1 MKSIIKILSAASIAT
16 TVLFSCEK
24 IDGIDEENDPTDNT
38 SGTVTRNVKLVAKTS
53 NFDNVTYPIK
63 IYAFDK
69 NGNVAATTSITE
81 VGSTSSQFSLKKG
94 QYHITALSIPDSYS
108 ITTEVTGRDDE
119 VGMPDDGYASV
130 PLMTGSADIT
140 VSSSDQTANI
150 SLGYRQASIRVTV
163 GGVPSDVTGVSVSL
177 SSVYTDMNLDGDMS
191 GETAVTVPCE
201 KVTTSDNSYAWSTGK
216 VYVYPSINAHPSIT
230 ITMKGGTAGT
240 TSYSHTYNS
249 SLLSGTP
256 YSFAA
261 NYNGGGTIGGEGDE
275 DMNVITEITTGE
287 WADEITESF
296 SFGSEGSGETE
307 TNTAD
312 VIYVSSIPGDGDIW
326 NGHVIAAID
335 EDENNPNVY
344 NAVLISLEGW
354 SNVPSKYNETNP
366 TKAAAI
372 AEEYEENGLS
382 GWSIPSRED
391 AIMLYNLYSYES
403 NNTILNSN
411 ITSCGGT
418 GVIVT
423 NGSSPARYLC
433 EDGEKT
439 FSFKSSTITQAGAKT
454 MYYLRLTKRI
464 KFVLK

>member
-1 MKSIIKILSAASIAT
+1 MNSIIRIISAVSVAT

-24 IDGIDEENDPTDNT
+24 IDGIDEVIDPTDNT
-38 SGTVTRNVKLVAKTS
+38 SSTVTRNVKLVAKTV
-53 NFDNVTYPIK
+53 NLENLNYPIK

-69 NGNVAATTSITE
+69 NGNVVATTSITE
-81 VGSTSSQFSLKKG
+81 VGSTSSQLSLKKG
-94 QYHITALSIPDSYS
+94 QYHITALSIPNGYS
-108 ITTEVTGRDDE
+108 FTTNVSGRNDE
-119 VGMPDDGYASV
+119 VGMPDKGYASV

-150 SLGYRQASIRVTV
+150 SLGYRQASIRLTI

-191 GETAVTVPCE
+191 GETTVTVPCE
-201 KVTTSDNSYAWSTGK
+201 KVTTSDNSYVWSTGK
-216 VYVYPSINAHPSIT
+216 VYVYPSINAHPTIT
-230 ITMKGGTAGT
+230 ITMNGGTAGT
-240 TSYSHTYNS
+240 TSYSHTYNA

-261 NYNGGGTIGGEGDE
+261 NYNGGETTDGSDE
-275 DMNVITEITTGE
+275 DMNIITQITTGE

-296 SFGSEGSGETE
+296 SFGNGNSGETE

-312 VIYVSSIPGDGDIW
+312 VIYVTSIPGDGDIW

-335 EDENNPNVY
+335 ADENNPNEY

-366 TKAAAI
+366 NEAATI
-372 AEEYEENGLS
+372 AQEYEENGLS
-382 GWSIPSRED
+382 GWSIPSRAD
-391 AIMLYNLYSYES
+391 ATMLYNLYSFES
-403 NNTILNSN
+403 NNAILNSN
-411 ITSCGGT
+411 IISCGGT

-423 NGSSPARYLC
+423 NGSSNARYLC
-433 EDGEKT
+433 EDGEKS
-439 FSFKSSTITQAGAKT
+439 FSFKTSTITTAGEKT
-454 MYYLRLTKRI
+454 MYYLRLVRRI
-464 KFVLK
+464 KFVQK